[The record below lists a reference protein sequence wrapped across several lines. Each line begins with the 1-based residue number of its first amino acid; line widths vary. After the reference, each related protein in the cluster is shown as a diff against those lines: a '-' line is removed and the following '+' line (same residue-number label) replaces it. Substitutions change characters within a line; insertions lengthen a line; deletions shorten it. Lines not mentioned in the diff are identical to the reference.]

1 MSEQNFI
8 DFIRLCLRSGKGG
21 AGSTHLHREK
31 YVAKGG
37 PAGGDGGHG
46 GNIYAVGNRNMW
58 TLLPLRYKKHIIAG
72 DGQNGGR
79 NERTGADG
87 KHIVLEVPLGT
98 VVKDAETG
106 LIEAEITEHGQKV
119 LLMPGGRGGLGN
131 AHFKSPTHQTP
142 RYAQPGESGKIEW
155 KIFELKVLADVGLVG
170 FPNAGK
176 STLLSAISAA
186 KPKIASYPFTT
197 LTPNIGIV
205 PYHDDRSFAMA
216 DIPGI
221 IEDAHKGKGLGLKFL
236 RHIERNAVLLYV
248 IPCDSEDIP
257 GELEVL
263 KNELYQY
270 NPELALKPYLVAVSK
285 CDMLGEEMTEELK
298 KTFPHNERYIFLSSA
313 SGLGLEPLKSK
324 IWELLERDAY
334 EQTKGRAFEEEE

>member
-1 MSEQNFI
+1 VSEQNFI

-87 KHIVLEVPLGT
+87 RHIVLEVPLGT

-142 RYAQPGESGKIEW
+142 RYAQPGEPGRIEW
-155 KIFELKVLADVGLVG
+155 KVFELKVLADVGLVG

-205 PYHDDRSFAMA
+205 SYHDDKSFAMA

-248 IPCDSEDIP
+248 IPCDAEDIP
-257 GELEVL
+257 TELGIL

-270 NPELALKPYLVAVSK
+270 NPELSLKPYCVAISK

-298 KTFPHNERYIFLSSA
+298 ASLPKEEPYLFISSA
-313 SGLGLEPLKSK
+313 SGLGLENLKSQ
-324 IWELLERDAY
+324 IWELLERDAH
-334 EQTKGRAFEEEE
+334 EQSKGIAFEEE